1 MGTIQIARFSLCLAS
16 AAALLACTSQS
27 SESPGAE
34 PTEDAPA
41 TEGEG
46 TGLFGQLNNAAEM
59 GKNLEQ
65 MSKKLE
71 ELQKR
76 PAVDP
81 VDFKALAALL
91 PDELAGFPAKKKVEA
106 ETVSMGQ
113 YKISQAERRY
123 AEGKSGLTVRIID
136 GAYTSFPMVS
146 MVFMAQNV
154 SREGMD
160 GYERGTKVDNH
171 LAFEKW
177 QSERRRGELTVVID
191 DRFVVSVRAKDVD
204 EKAAREV
211 FSAIDIDALRSLS
224 K

>member
-1 MGTIQIARFSLCLAS
+1 MGTIQITRIVLCLVS
-16 AAALLACTSQS
+16 AAGVIACTPES

-34 PTEDAPA
+34 RPEDAPA
-41 TEGEG
+41 AKDEG

-65 MSKKLE
+65 MGQKLE

-106 ETVSMGQ
+106 EKVSMGQ
-113 YKISQAERRY
+113 FKISQAERRY
-123 AEGKSGLTVRIID
+123 AEGKSGVTVQIID

-146 MVFMAQNV
+146 MVLMAQNV

-160 GYERGTKVDNH
+160 GYERGTKVDGH

-177 QSERRRGELTVVID
+177 KSERQRGELTVVVID
-191 DRFVVSVRAKDVD
+191 RCVGSIRTKEVE
-204 EKAAREV
+204 EKTARKI
-211 FSAIDIDALRSLS
+211 FSALDIDALQTLAD
-224 K
+224 